1 MKHFPLFRNMVLT
14 CGVLAA
20 AASMS
25 SCTALPSPGA
35 RADQIVGATN
45 ATVFS
50 YNDASSPRNRLC
62 TEAGPL
68 PANVARA
75 LCTWLKHSTIKNF
88 AYTYPQYYIAM
99 SHPQTG
105 KQIVWALCSDA
116 QGNLVGI
123 LIPRDGVQAW
133 DLPYVGNYRMYVCDT
148 NDRKPLSDAIM
159 ETLSDMGYDNA
170 RIEARKAMGLTEK
183 QHLISKPL
191 TEAEKERLAELK
203 KKEEEA
209 AKAAEEAAAKASEAA
224 ATAAQDDV
232 PTEDPTPDEDD
243 TDTEDDIDAEDTD
256 SDDAEEETTE
266 DDSAEEDSTEDDTE
280 GEDTGDAEEEISEE
294 DSF

>member
-1 MKHFPLFRNMVLT
+1 MKHFPLFRNIVLT
-14 CGVLAA
+14 CGALAA

-25 SCTALPSPGA
+25 SCTTLPSPGA
-35 RADQIVGATN
+35 RAQQILNATN

-50 YNDASSPRNRLC
+50 YNDAASPRNRLC

-68 PANVARA
+68 PANTARA
-75 LCTWLKHSTIKNF
+75 IRTWLEYSTIKNF
-88 AYTYPQYYIAM
+88 AYAYPQYYIAM
-99 SHPQTG
+99 SHPKTG

-133 DLPYVGNYRMYVCDT
+133 DLPYIGNYRMYVCDT
-148 NDRKPLSDAIM
+148 KERKGLSDAIM

-183 QHLISKPL
+183 EHLISKPL
-191 TEAEKERLAELK
+191 TDAEKKRLEEAK

-209 AKAAEEAAAKASEAA
+209 AKAANEAAAKANDAAA
-224 ATAAQDDV
+224 ATVSENDV
-232 PTEDPTPDEDD
+232 PTEDPTPEDEDLD
-243 TDTEDDIDAEDTD
+243 TEEESDTEDEATEDEAT
-256 SDDAEEETTE
+256 EEESTE
-266 DDSAEEDSTEDDTE
+266 ESDGGDDS
-280 GEDTGDAEEEISEE
+280 AEEEISEE